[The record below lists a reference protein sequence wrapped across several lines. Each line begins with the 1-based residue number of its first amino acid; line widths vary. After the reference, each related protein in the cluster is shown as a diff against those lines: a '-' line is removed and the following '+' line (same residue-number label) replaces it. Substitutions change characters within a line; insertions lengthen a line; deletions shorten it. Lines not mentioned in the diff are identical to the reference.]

1 MVAVATSVLDLTH
14 FSDPAC
20 PWAWSASPALAVLQW
35 RYGDQLRWR
44 HVMIGLAESG
54 AVYEARGYTGERM
67 ARGYRSFRDRGMPF
81 STEPRERVHG
91 TWPMCRVVVAARLT
105 APEREWA
112 VFRAL
117 QFAQFT
123 TTLAMDEPEA
133 IAQALADVP
142 GIDPQALLEASG
154 SPEVEAAF
162 TADLDEARSAAGGA
176 TEFQGRSATAPDGR
190 VRFTAPSVVFS
201 GPAGSLEVGGFQH
214 LDAYD
219 VAIANLDRSLSRRPR
234 AEDAAEVVAAFPDG
248 LTTAEVAAV
257 MTEDKEA
264 PDPDAA
270 EDALIAAAAAGR
282 ARREPRGNDALWIP
296 APRTAPWPRRFEQG
310 RAEVRAS

>member
-1 MVAVATSVLDLTH
+1 MVAVATSRLDLTH
-14 FSDPAC
+14 YSDPAC

-67 ARGYRSFRDRGMPF
+67 ALGYRSFRDRGMPF
-81 STEPRERVHG
+81 STAPRERVHG
-91 TWPMCRVVVAARLT
+91 TWPMCRAVVAARLT

-133 IAQALADVP
+133 IAQALAAVP
-142 GIDPQALLEASG
+142 GIDPQALVEAGG

-162 TADLDEARSAAGGA
+162 TADMDEARSAEGGP
-176 TEFQGRSATAPDGR
+176 TEFQGRAATAPDGR
-190 VRFTAPSVVFS
+190 VRFTAPSVVLS
-201 GPAGSLEVGGFQH
+201 GPAGRLEVGGFQP
-214 LDAYD
+214 LEAYD
-219 VAIANLDRSLSRRPR
+219 VAIANLDPSLSRRPS
-234 AEDAAEVVAAFPDG
+234 ADDAAEVLAAFPDG

-257 MTEDKEA
+257 MTEDKQA
-264 PDPDAA
+264 PDLDAA
-270 EDALIAAAAAGR
+270 EDALIAVAAAGL
-282 ARREPRGNDALWIP
+282 AQREPRGNDALWVP
-296 APRTAPWPRRFEQG
+296 AGRDADWPRRFEQG
-310 RAEVRAS
+310 RAQVGSA